1 MFKKWGADME
11 NPKTGNNGNNG
22 KEQAAPANTVV
33 TGNNINKIVTEKV
46 SNGRSINTILKG
58 SKLIGNIN
66 VTCDLELSG
75 DVEGDI
81 ISEKNSNIAIKGT
94 CKGNIET
101 REGNVDIDGVLQ
113 GGDITAGNNVT
124 ISGKFNGGE
133 VRAKGRIYINGE
145 FDGRLEG
152 NEIEIGSNA
161 TGKGELLYREY
172 ISIAKGAKVDVQI
185 SKAQQELKV
194 LKTPPGQKQKVVDI
208 ATPNKA
214 MSKAE

>member
-1 MFKKWGADME
+1 MKRI
-11 NPKTGNNGNNG
+11 P
-22 KEQAAPANTVV
+22 
-33 TGNNINKIVTEKV
+33 I
-46 SNGRSINTILKG
+46 
-58 SKLIGNIN
+58 
-66 VTCDLELSG
+66 
-75 DVEGDI
+75 
-81 ISEKNSNIAIKGT
+81 IAIKGT

-124 ISGKFNGGE
+124 ISGKFSGGE
-133 VRAKGRIYINGE
+133 VKAKGRIYVNGE
-145 FDGRLEG
+145 FEGRLEG

-194 LKTPPGQKQKVVDI
+194 LKTPQERNVVDI
-208 ATPNKA
+208 APQDKAAANKA
-214 MSKAE
+214 

>member
-1 MFKKWGADME
+1 MFKKWGTDME
-11 NPKTGNNGNNG
+11 NSKTDNNG
-22 KEQAAPANTVV
+22 EEPAHADV
-33 TGNNINKIVTEKV
+33 TRNNINKTAGEKI
-46 SNGRSINTILKG
+46 SNGKKINTILKG

-101 REGNVDIDGVLQ
+101 REGNVEIDGVLQ

-133 VRAKGRIYINGE
+133 VRAKGRIYVNGE

-161 TGKGELLYREY
+161 RGKGELLYREY

-194 LKTPPGQKQKVVDI
+194 LKTPQGQKVVDI
-208 ATPNKA
+208 APPDKA
-214 MSKAE
+214 MSKA

>member
-1 MFKKWGADME
+1 MFKKWGSEME
-11 NPKTGNNGNNG
+11 NAKTGNNG
-22 KEQAAPANTVV
+22 KQQPANPAAADVGV
-33 TGNNINKIVTEKV
+33 NEGIKAATEKIT
-46 SNGRSINTILKG
+46 GAKKINTILKG

-101 REGNVDIDGVLQ
+101 REGNVEIDGVLQ

-124 ISGKFNGGE
+124 ISGRFSGGE
-133 VRAKGRIYINGE
+133 VRAKGRIYVNGE
-145 FDGRLEG
+145 FEGRLEG

-161 TGKGELLYREY
+161 TGKGELLYREF

-185 SKAQQELKV
+185 SRTQQELKV
-194 LKTPPGQKQKVVDI
+194 LKPPQERKVVDI
-208 ATPNKA
+208 APKDKA
-214 MSKAE
+214 ASKA